1 MTVLLAATI
10 RNDTKSDCVGYEYY
24 ESGISQWRERIL
36 SHFIHRNFDS
46 EPYCSL
52 VLILWSRL
60 QEWFYSMSQLNQ
72 QMRERN
78 HELRI
83 RLAKKKKE
91 DEIDRQLKL
100 QVNFTHWKILGK
112 LKLWDYFERHMFVSY
127 QAYWRLNLLKW
138 QSHLIWN
145 ISIVLFIYVVVGI
158 TFRKCVTSF
167 RKCVTL
173 YAH

>member
-1 MTVLLAATI
+1 
-10 RNDTKSDCVGYEYY
+10 
-24 ESGISQWRERIL
+24 
-36 SHFIHRNFDS
+36 
-46 EPYCSL
+46 
-52 VLILWSRL
+52 
-60 QEWFYSMSQLNQ
+60 MSQLNQ